1 MSFAAPL
8 WLLLLGLLPVI
19 VILHSTAVRWRR
31 TPVSSLVFW
40 NEVLREKRTS
50 VRIKRLLKNLSLILE
65 VLAVTL
71 LAVAVA
77 GPRFPGRGYA
87 ATGDTV
93 LVLDSTASMKTREGT
108 RTRFE
113 LARVRAMDVLAG
125 LRRGA
130 RMALIT
136 AGRSPR
142 LAVPFTAN
150 RDLLRRAIQSASPTD
165 EPGDL
170 RDSMLFALTL
180 RDARRGDQVILVTDG
195 AFDSLGDL
203 DTSVP
208 WMRILSVG
216 TARDNVGITGLSFRR
231 TLSGEE
237 TYEMFL
243 ALHNF
248 GRAPVSVPLTVT
260 AERAVVV
267 SRTVSLAAGELRTLS
282 VPWKGPT
289 TGRVEARIRLEDAF
303 PVDDRAYAVFAPAR
317 SVRVLIVG
325 SGSFFLQKALGSL
338 PGVTIRAVDQPEVLS
353 DATGKLAET
362 RKLADADDVVV
373 FDGVEPP
380 PLEEGNYVCFAAVPP
395 NLPVHV
401 TGRIPRPAVT
411 GWSRSNPLLESV
423 SLSGLTIGSAL
434 RLEPGPGFTPLAV
447 SHESPLMLSWDQPG
461 LKVLLVGF
469 DPAQSDFPLR
479 TGFPLL
485 LANALSWFFPT
496 WLNVQADQVQAGS
509 PRMLSVPSAG
519 NLTVVRPDGTRESVP
534 SAGQSVEFFDT
545 AQVGYYRVETG
556 GKTSE
561 FAVSLTSEAE
571 SDVRP
576 RFTQRA
582 GGTAGAGAAAPTAG
596 SGGDSLAWVAFA
608 VFALALILLEWL
620 VWLRTAEGTKPASSG
635 TKR

>member
-19 VILHSTAVRWRR
+19 VILHSIAVRWRR

-71 LAVAVA
+71 LAVALA

-87 ATGDTV
+87 AAGDTV

-325 SGSFFLQKALGSL
+325 PGSFFLQKALGSL

-362 RKLADADDVVV
+362 RKLANAMRMMSWCSTA
-373 FDGVEPP
+373 
-380 PLEEGNYVCFAAVPP
+380 LSRLLSRRAITCAS
-395 NLPVHV
+395 
-401 TGRIPRPAVT
+401 RPC
-411 GWSRSNPLLESV
+411 
-423 SLSGLTIGSAL
+423 
-434 RLEPGPGFTPLAV
+434 
-447 SHESPLMLSWDQPG
+447 
-461 LKVLLVGF
+461 
-469 DPAQSDFPLR
+469 LR
-479 TGFPLL
+479 TC
-485 LANALSWFFPT
+485 
-496 WLNVQADQVQAGS
+496 
-509 PRMLSVPSAG
+509 PS
-519 NLTVVRPDGTRESVP
+519 T
-534 SAGQSVEFFDT
+534 
-545 AQVGYYRVETG
+545 
-556 GKTSE
+556 
-561 FAVSLTSEAE
+561 
-571 SDVRP
+571 
-576 RFTQRA
+576 
-582 GGTAGAGAAAPTAG
+582 
-596 SGGDSLAWVAFA
+596 
-608 VFALALILLEWL
+608 
-620 VWLRTAEGTKPASSG
+620 
-635 TKR
+635 

>member
-1 MSFAAPL
+1 MSFSSPL

-19 VILHSTAVRWRR
+19 VILHSIAVRWRH

-50 VRIKRLLKNLSLILE
+50 VRIKKLLKNLGLILE

-71 LAVAVA
+71 LAIALA
-77 GPRFPGRGYA
+77 GPRFAGRGYA
-87 ATGDTV
+87 AAGDTV
-93 LVLDSTASMKTREGT
+93 LVLDSTASMKTREGA
-108 RTRFE
+108 RTRSE
-113 LARVRAMDVLAG
+113 LARVRAMDVLGG

-150 RDLLRRAIQSASPTD
+150 RDVLRRAIQNASATD

-195 AFDSLGDL
+195 AFESLGDL

-208 WMRILSVG
+208 WLRILSVG

-231 TLSGEE
+231 TLAGEE

-248 GRAPVSVPLTVT
+248 GRASVSVPLTVT
-260 AERAVVV
+260 AEHAVVV

-282 VPWKGPT
+282 VPWKGST
-289 TGRVEARIRLEDAF
+289 TGRVEARIQAEDDF
-303 PVDDRAYAVFAPAR
+303 PVDDHAYAVFAPAR
-317 SVRVLIVG
+317 IVRVLIVG
-325 SGSFFLQKALGSL
+325 PGSFFLQKALGSL
-338 PGVTIRAVDQPEVLS
+338 PGVTVRTAAQPE
-353 DATGKLAET
+353 ALADET
-362 RKLADADDVVV
+362 RRLADDVVV

-395 NLPVHV
+395 NLPIHV
-401 TGRIPRPAVT
+401 TGQIPRPAVT

-447 SHESPLMLSWDQPG
+447 SRELPLMLSWDQPG

-485 LANALSWFFPT
+485 LANALSWFFPS
-496 WLNVQADQVQAGS
+496 WLTVQADQVQAGN
-509 PRMLSVPSAG
+509 PRMLSTPRASA
-519 NLTVVRPDGTRESVP
+519 LTVVRPDGVRQSVAYTGP
-534 SAGQSVEFFDT
+534 SVEFFDT
-545 AQVGYYRVETG
+545 TQVGYYRVETDG
-556 GKTSE
+556 RASE
-561 FAVSLTSEAE
+561 FAVSLSSEAE
-571 SDVRP
+571 SDVNP
-576 RFTQRA
+576 RFAQQA
-582 GGTAGAGAAAPTAG
+582 GGTAGAAAPTAG
-596 SGGDSLAWVAFA
+596 AGGDAVAWVAFA
-608 VFALALILLEWL
+608 VTALALILLEWL
-620 VWLRTAEGTKPASSG
+620 VWLRTVEGSKPAGS
-635 TKR
+635 RRMP